1 MEEDLLVVHFLC
13 ICGGSAQ
20 FGRSPWVSRSMECE
34 VLSALSYPGF
44 ILSAFHA
51 SVLYDICFSVCC
63 IWFSVLCLSCSGLV
77 ASTFQVIR

>member
-1 MEEDLLVVHFLC
+1 VVKGRDGRGPS
-13 ICGGSAQ
+13 GGTFPLYMWRQ
-20 FGRSPWVSRSMECE
+20 CTVCE